1 MRAHHENRPT
11 RPRQIDNLEAKAQDV
26 LRFLPSFRNL
36 LQPINRLPPE
46 IFSAIARDVVKGDSD
61 ASRMVPLT
69 HVCRRWRE
77 SLISI
82 PENWTLISNLNE
94 DLAAVC
100 LQRAKAALLE
110 ITIYIPFPFHRIL
123 ESYVQ
128 NTRNLT
134 VNSISTIEQFTGI
147 FPNFP
152 RSMPSRL
159 ESLELNSLEEF
170 EEDWSINPFEAFTFP
185 LESLSLNG
193 IPLYPS
199 LLKIRTLTEL
209 TLFYLQ
215 PLPLP
220 LDAFLDFLEGNN
232 LLKTADLDL
241 AFAEPPPRNPQRR
254 IQNKLQ
260 CLTLQCRE
268 PRDGHALVA
277 SIPLHRGAHL
287 NIEISNGIA
296 GVIDILPDL
305 PAGHFSNPSLP
316 TFFEFEHRCYRMS
329 ILLRGAGG
337 ELSFGKDS
345 DPGDPFPDF
354 RRLPLANVRQ
364 FRLCHFNT
372 AEGAV
377 PDRPVFHPPLFLSLE
392 ALAIRSS
399 LWPGTDVRQV
409 LATLLSNP
417 TSSPLLKTLAFL
429 NCALSEEF
437 MEELTEFASERK
449 KTLAATWLCHVLIFH
464 RDGKSPSAASIRKL
478 REYVRVV
485 DVGMEDELPK
495 DLT

>member
-1 MRAHHENRPT
+1 MSLETAKDLSISDLLRLLGERLDVECIKLRGTPLSPASSVISLKSEVSLQVHHENRPT
-11 RPRQIDNLEAKAQDV
+11 RPWKIDNLEAKVQDASKFV
-26 LRFLPSFRNL
+26 SSFRNL
-36 LQPINRLPPE
+36 LRPINRLPPE
-46 IFSAIARDVVKGDSD
+46 ILSAIARKILKGYSD
-61 ASRMVPLT
+61 ASRIVPLT

-82 PENWTLISNLNE
+82 PENWSLISNDLNE
-94 DLAAVC
+94 DLAAVF
-100 LQRAKAALLE
+100 LQRAKAAPLE
-110 ITIYIPFPFHRIL
+110 TTIYIPFPFPQIL

-134 VNSISTIEQFTGI
+134 VNYISTIEQFTGI

-152 RSMPSRL
+152 TSMPRL
-159 ESLELNSLEEF
+159 ESLELNSQAIF
-170 EEDWSINPFEAFTFP
+170 DEDWSINPFEAFTFP
-185 LESLSLNG
+185 LKSLSLSG
-193 IPLYPS
+193 IPLYPP
-199 LLKIRTLTEL
+199 LVKIRTLTEL

-215 PLPLP
+215 PLPLS

-268 PRDGHALVA
+268 PRDAHALVA

-305 PAGHFSNPSLP
+305 PAGHLSNPPLP

-354 RRLPLANVRQ
+354 RRLPLANVRE

-372 AEGAV
+372 AEGTV
-377 PDRPVFHPPLFLSLE
+377 PDPRCSILH
-392 ALAIRSS
+392 SS
-399 LWPGTDVRQV
+399 L
-409 LATLLSNP
+409 
-417 TSSPLLKTLAFL
+417 
-429 NCALSEEF
+429 
-437 MEELTEFASERK
+437 ASRR
-449 KTLAATWLCHVLIFH
+449 L
-464 RDGKSPSAASIRKL
+464 PSGAASGLGPMYDRFSPPYSQTQHP
-478 REYVRVV
+478 RHC
-485 DVGMEDELPK
+485 
-495 DLT
+495 